1 MTVELF
7 YDSRKTFLI
16 AEKVIGVIILK
27 QSRYVAFDFAIIKL
41 PLLTLWVLT
50 RLYSLMVK
58 TRDCQHMGLLRKQVQ
73 NQWGADS
80 MAVAP
85 LLPGGLR
92 YENRTYQYL
101 FWWEADSVHE
111 RGMLKCLSPLGK
123 SSSSL
128 LKGWLGSTWW
138 PMEWHS
144 IL

>member
-7 YDSRKTFLI
+7 YDSGKTFLI

-27 QSRYVAFDFAIIKL
+27 QSRYVAFDSAIIKL
-41 PLLTLWVLT
+41 PLLILWVFT

-73 NQWGADS
+73 NQWGANS
-80 MAVAP
+80 MAVAL

-101 FWWEADSVHE
+101 FWWEA
-111 RGMLKCLSPLGK
+111 G
-123 SSSSL
+123 
-128 LKGWLGSTWW
+128 
-138 PMEWHS
+138 
-144 IL
+144 